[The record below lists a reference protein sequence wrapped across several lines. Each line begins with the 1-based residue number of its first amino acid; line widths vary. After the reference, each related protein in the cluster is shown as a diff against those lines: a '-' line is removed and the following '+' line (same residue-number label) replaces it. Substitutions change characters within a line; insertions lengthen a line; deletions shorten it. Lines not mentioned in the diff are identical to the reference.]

1 MLLSE
6 ILEENS
12 VQSINNKTKI
22 SIDTLNKII
31 ARDFSSFKK
40 VQAFGFISILER
52 EYGGRIDDLRRDCED
67 YFASH
72 LKEEVTFIAPNV
84 VKTTSKPQWLLWL
97 AGFGIFALATYFL
110 IQSSTSN
117 DRPEYKEEINATKSA
132 AVNQPIEANTTINA
146 NAAEKNITIPA
157 AAIDSNR
164 SLAKDNNASS
174 VSQLKIVPKSKLW
187 FGMMDIDTK
196 ELQNS
201 IISDAFNIDMSKQW
215 LIATSKASFSL
226 QSSQGT
232 KEYKDY
238 HVHYFKADKNG
249 FAEITKEEFV
259 TLGGP
264 KRW

>member
-52 EYGGRIDDLRRDCED
+52 EYGGRIDDLREDCED

-72 LKEEVTFIAPNV
+72 LKEEVIFIAPNV
-84 VKTTSKPQWLLWL
+84 VKTTSKPQWIIWL
-97 AGFGIFALATYFL
+97 VSFGIFALSTYFL

-117 DRPEYKEEINATKSA
+117 DTPEYKEEVNVTKPVA
-132 AVNQPIEANTTINA
+132 INQPTEANATINA
-146 NAAEKNITIPA
+146 NAAEKNITVP
-157 AAIDSNR
+157 AAIDNNIS
-164 SLAKDNNASS
+164 SGKDNNASS
-174 VSQLKIVPKSKLW
+174 VSQLKIIPKTKLW
-187 FGMMDIDTK
+187 FGMMNIDTK

-201 IISDAFNIDMSKQW
+201 IISDAFNVDMSKQW
-215 LIATSKASFSL
+215 LIATSKASFYL
-226 QSSQGT
+226 QSAQGT

-238 HVHYFKADKNG
+238 KVHYFKADKTG
-249 FAEITKEEFV
+249 FTEITKEQFDAI
-259 TLGGP
+259 GGP